1 MWVLFWS
8 RIRESS
14 CIFSPDREKIMELP
28 PSSRGQ
34 GTVHRTVPFSW
45 VRLPYVHCE
54 IIQATRMGGL
64 YYLEQDTGVEPAFTA
79 WEAVVLPIYESC
91 VSGIIAKRIGKFN
104 LFLSDSL
111 DKGCFCSPSPGLWV
125 QKEAPQPGGRRC
137 GLVFDYSSPQRMAHW
152 TALCQPFSSFSR
164 FSFSMFGRKVALMAQ
179 FLRISFR
186 PFQ

>member
-45 VRLPYVHCE
+45 VRLPHVHCE

-91 VSGIIAKRIGKFN
+91 VSGIIANRIGKFN

-125 QKEAPQPGGRRC
+125 QKRHRSRC
-137 GLVFDYSSPQRMAHW
+137 GCGADWFSIILRPRGWRTGQPCASPSAVFPAF
-152 TALCQPFSSFSR
+152 PFPCSD
-164 FSFSMFGRKVALMAQ
+164 GRWH
-179 FLRISFR
+179 
-186 PFQ
+186 